1 VTVGDSEALA
11 VLRILRP
18 VPGRDHDGV
27 SSLPV
32 RQVEVAV
39 DLLRRPGVSPE
50 AQPTLYASVPVLY
63 LITITLLRWLAPQGS
78 EERPF
83 T

>member
-1 VTVGDSEALA
+1 

-32 RQVEVAV
+32 RQVEVAG
-39 DLLRRPGVSPE
+39 DLLRRPEVSAK
-50 AQPTLYASVPVLY
+50 AQPGLYPSVPVLY

-78 EERPF
+78 EERQF